1 VNMITVKLAD
11 PDRKVW
17 ISTLADYLEPG
28 ATVEVP
34 DVLFWRNEIRR
45 GALVEVVAKPSD
57 PPPPADTTA
66 ASPTQPTAPASA
78 PPTSAT
84 TQPAASKAKGKDK
97 KGKGN
102 TSKPSDPPPPADSTR
117 GPALGSVITKAERF
131 GED

>member
-1 VNMITVKLAD
+1 MNMITVKLAD

-17 ISTLADYLEPG
+17 ISTLADYLEPD
-28 ATVEVP
+28 ATVDVP

-45 GALVEVVAKPSD
+45 GALVEVVPSD
-57 PPPPADTTA
+57 PPPPAESTA
-66 ASPTQPTAPASA
+66 AAPTQPTAPA

-84 TQPAASKAKGKDK
+84 AQTTTATKAKGKDK

-117 GPALGSVITKAERF
+117 GPVLGSVITKAERF